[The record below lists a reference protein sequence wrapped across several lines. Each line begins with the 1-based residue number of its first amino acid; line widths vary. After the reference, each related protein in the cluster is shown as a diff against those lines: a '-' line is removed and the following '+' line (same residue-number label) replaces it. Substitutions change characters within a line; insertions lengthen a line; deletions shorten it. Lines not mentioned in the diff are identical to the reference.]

1 MENPNTLFDTWMDV
15 QNKMT
20 KNMVEMNEKLQKTM
34 IGGEMM
40 EKGSE
45 LYKEWLEKQKGLLNN
60 LMNQTTNGSTAAN
73 GQTTTN
79 GNPSA
84 NPADFFQ
91 NWLNM
96 QNEGMQKWM
105 ETSRTL
111 TENMMKGQTGAFN
124 PWDNTQ
130 NLQDNWM
137 NGFNTMFSGMNKA
150 MTEMPKFMNPNT
162 AKEAFEDLVKGT
174 QTYAKMYE
182 MWQPFFQNMPKGGF
196 DMEAMKKMFDPTAYK
211 GLIDQMFG
219 FTQNN
224 NLMQLFDQT
233 SKTITNWYA
242 NSRQMG
248 ESMVNMFGKER
259 DLMEGMMPFGSS
271 YVSEMYKTMFNNF
284 RQGMLPF
291 FRISAPGK
299 EQEQLD
305 KLFEMQEKLVN
316 YSVKQNEMQFLIYTN
331 AANAWTEVMN
341 TLKTRSEEGKEY
353 SNFQEFYGEWASV
366 NEKIFIELFST
377 EEFSR
382 LQGELMGLGLDLK
395 KGFEEQ
401 MEATLEPFPVVLK
414 SQMEE
419 VYRNNYELRK
429 ELRSLQKTVKEM
441 QKTMENATAE
451 AAKTAAKTTT
461 ATTAT
466 TATAKK

>member
-34 IGGEMM
+34 TGGEMM
-40 EKGSE
+40 EKGSA
-45 LYKEWLEKQKGLLNN
+45 LYKEWLEKQKGLLSN
-60 LMNQTTNGSTAAN
+60 LMNQTTNGSAAN

-79 GNPSA
+79 STETA
-84 NPADFFQ
+84 NPVDFFQ
-91 NWLNM
+91 NWMNTQNNAM
-96 QNEGMQKWM
+96 QRWM
-105 ETSRTL
+105 ETTRTF
-111 TENMMKGQTGAFN
+111 TENMMKGQTGTFN
-124 PWDNTQ
+124 PWGNSQ
-130 NLQDNWM
+130 NVQDNWM

-150 MTEMPKFMNPNT
+150 MTDMPKFMNPTT
-162 AKEAFEDLVKGT
+162 AKEAFDDLLKGT

-211 GLIDQMFG
+211 GIIDQMFG
-219 FTQNN
+219 FSQNN
-224 NLMQLFDQT
+224 NLTQLFEQT
-233 SKTITNWYA
+233 SKTISNWYG

-248 ESMVNMFGKER
+248 ESMMNMFGKER
-259 DLMEGMMPFGSS
+259 DMMEGMMPFGQN
-271 YVSEMYKTMFNNF
+271 YISEMYKSMFNNF

-305 KLFEMQEKLVN
+305 KMFEMQEKLVN

-331 AANAWTEVMN
+331 ATNAWTEVMN
-341 TLKTRSEEGKEY
+341 ALKTRSEEGKEY
-353 SNFQEFYGEWASV
+353 TNFQEFYGEWAAI
-366 NEKIFIELFST
+366 NEKIFIALFST

-382 LQGELMGLGLDLK
+382 LQGELIGLGLDLK

-401 MEATLEPFPVVLK
+401 MEVMMEPLPVVLK

-429 ELRSLQKTVKEM
+429 EMRSLQKTVKEM

-451 AAKTAAKTTT
+451 AAKTAKAAPA
-461 ATTAT
+461 ATT

>member
-1 MENPNTLFDTWMDV
+1 
-15 QNKMT
+15 MT

-40 EKGSE
+40 EKGST

-60 LMNQTTNGSTAAN
+60 LMNQTA
-73 GQTTTN
+73 TTTN
-79 GNPSA
+79 EETTGSATEA
-84 NPADFFQ
+84 NPADFFK
-91 NWLNM
+91 NWMNT

-105 ETSRTL
+105 ETTRTF
-111 TENMMKGQTGAFN
+111 TENMMKGQTGTFN
-124 PWDNTQ
+124 PWTN
-130 NLQDNWM
+130 NLNQDNWM
-137 NGFNTMFSGMNKA
+137 NGFNSMFSGLNKA
-150 MTEMPKFMNPNT
+150 MTEMPKFMNPST
-162 AKEAFEDLVKGT
+162 AKEAFEDMLKGT

-196 DMEAMKKMFDPTAYK
+196 DREAMKKMFDPTAYK
-211 GLIDQMFG
+211 ALIDQMFG
-219 FTQNN
+219 FNPNN
-224 NLMQLFDQT
+224 NLTQLFEQT
-233 SKTITNWYA
+233 SKTISNWYT
-242 NSRQMG
+242 NSREMNN
-248 ESMVNMFGKER
+248 SMLNMFGKER
-259 DLMEGMMPFGSS
+259 DLMEGMMPFGSN

-305 KLFEMQEKLVN
+305 KLFVMQEKLVN

-331 AANAWTEVMN
+331 ASNAWTEVMN
-341 TLKTRSEEGKEY
+341 VLKSRSEENKEY
-353 SNFQEFYGEWASV
+353 SNFQEFYGEWASI
-366 NEKIFIELFST
+366 NEKIFIQLFST

-382 LQGELMGLGLDLK
+382 LQGELIGLGLDLK

-401 MEATLEPFPVVLK
+401 MEAMMEPFPVVLK

-429 ELRSLQKTVKEM
+429 ELRGLQKTVKEM
-441 QKTMENATAE
+441 QKNMENAIAEAIKTATKTAVATATAVNGT
-451 AAKTAAKTTT
+451 AAKTATAPTTSVNG
-461 ATTAT
+461 
-466 TATAKK
+466 TAKK